1 MKFPRELCCDAVL
14 GWWPC
19 VQPCRFATGI
29 DTGCVLGDQLTA
41 VVLPSLAEMRERG
54 LPSPPQGAVTLDS
67 IGARLESVR
76 AKEVYR
82 RDDDG
87 D

>member
-1 MKFPRELCCDAVL
+1 M
-14 GWWPC
+14 
-19 VQPCRFATGI
+19 QPCRFATGI
-29 DTGCVLGDQLTA
+29 DTGCVLGDALTA
-41 VVLPSLAEMRERG
+41 VVLPSLGEMREKG
-54 LPSPPQGAVTLDS
+54 LASPPRGAVTLDA

-82 RDDDG
+82 KDDND